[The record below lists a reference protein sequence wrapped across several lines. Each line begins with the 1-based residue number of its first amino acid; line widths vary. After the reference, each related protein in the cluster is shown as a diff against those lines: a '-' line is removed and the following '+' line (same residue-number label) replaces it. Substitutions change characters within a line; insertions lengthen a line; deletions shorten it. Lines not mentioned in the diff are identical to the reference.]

1 MRCHHDVRGRR
12 ELLRRRLARD
22 VDLLPHIDGRPGA
35 LVARSGAQVLRPLL
49 PALMR
54 SAQLPL
60 LATVVVLVWMPRTVQ
75 AYCRRSACAGG
86 AATMCTPPQPGDC
99 GEPVHWPEG
108 RVLYELPRLEDASHR
123 AGFDAV
129 ERALARWRGAD
140 CGDGRHPALAVE
152 ARRAGP
158 GQSGGIIE
166 FSDDWPA
173 RGSGTLAITR
183 LFFTPDRGQIRRAHV
198 IFYSSQLRPHG
209 AGAFLESIALHEIGH
224 FLGLAHS
231 ADPSAA
237 MSEEVHDG
245 SVARVE
251 LARDDAAAICAVFP
265 PTLARREPP
274 SGGWRGSSMTSLIAA
289 AVIAAGLLWWA
300 RRPGRPFGPRS
311 TVRPVL

>member
-1 MRCHHDVRGRR
+1 VSPS
-12 ELLRRRLARD
+12 LRN
-22 VDLLPHIDGRPGA
+22 GRP
-35 LVARSGAQVLRPLL
+35 RPR
-49 PALMR
+49 A
-54 SAQLPL
+54 LPL
-60 LATVVVLVWMPRTVQ
+60 LVTFVVLVWMPRAVQ

-86 AATMCTPPQPGDC
+86 AATMCTPQQPGDC
-99 GEPVHWPEG
+99 GQPIYWPEG
-108 RVLYELPRLEDASHR
+108 RVLYDVRRLEDASHR

-140 CGDGRHPALAVE
+140 CGDGRHPGLAVE
-152 ARRAGP
+152 ARRIGP

-173 RGSGTLAITR
+173 RGTGTMAITR
-183 LFFTPDRGQIRRAHV
+183 LFFTPDRGQILRARV

-209 AGAFLESIALHEIGH
+209 AGAFLDSIALHEIGH

-265 PTLARREPP
+265 PSPARRDPR
-274 SGGWRGSSMTSLIAA
+274 SGGLPGSRMVILIAA

-300 RRPGRPFGPRS
+300 RRPGRLF
-311 TVRPVL
+311 RPDGSS